1 MGSDPGTKREKKKW
15 GQWQISYRFIHG
27 HRWLLFINSLEILG
41 SLMGTLV
48 WQKEGFAAFDALIKA
63 VQIKAVQIIETGKQ
77 KIQVTKVFNDGTVSK
92 QS

>member
-1 MGSDPGTKREKKKW
+1 
-15 GQWQISYRFIHG
+15 
-27 HRWLLFINSLEILG
+27 
-41 SLMGTLV
+41 MGTLV